1 MSFLGGGD
9 AESDESLHQLIVN
22 EHYAKAF
29 QYKKER
35 EELNKCKIISLNFS
49 GGSVAPTEICHF

>member
-1 MSFLGGGD
+1 MLSD
-9 AESDESLHQLIVN
+9 ADDSDDLHQITVN

-35 EELNKCKIISLNFS
+35 EELDKRASS
-49 GGSVAPTEICHF
+49 PPTPLT